1 MSIHKALSELAPNA
15 NWCMDGAQT
24 YGNLQW
30 NSNDIT
36 KPTELEVNNK
46 IAEIEAAFP
55 LKYLREERNAMLA
68 ESDWTQTPDVPE
80 AIKTSWQTYR
90 QELRDLPSK
99 YPNPTFDGNANVASK
114 HLRLTDVIWPTK
126 PS

>member
-24 YGNLQW
+24 YGNIQW

-36 KPTELEVNNK
+36 KPTETEVNNK
-46 IAEIEAAFP
+46 IAAIEAAYP
-55 LKYLREERNAMLA
+55 LKYLREERDAMLT

-80 AIKTSWQTYR
+80 AIQTAWRTYR

-99 YPNPTFDGNANVASK
+99 YPNPTFNGDVNVASK
-114 HLRLTDVIWPTK
+114 HLRLTDVVWPTK

>member
-15 NWCMDGAQT
+15 CWCMDGAQT
-24 YGNLQW
+24 YDNLQW
-30 NSNDIT
+30 NSDDIE
-36 KPTELEVNNK
+36 KPSEEDVNAK

-55 LKYLREERNAMLA
+55 LKYLREERDAMLK

-80 AIKTSWQTYR
+80 PIQTAWKTYR

-114 HLRLTDVIWPTK
+114 HLRLTDVVWPNK
-126 PS
+126 PV

>member
-99 YPNPTFDGNANVASK
+99 YPNPTFNGDANVASK
-114 HLRLTDVIWPTK
+114 HLRLTDVVWPTK

>member
-15 NWCMDGAQT
+15 CWCMDGAQT
-24 YGNLQW
+24 YDNLQW
-30 NSNDIT
+30 NSDDIE
-36 KPTELEVNNK
+36 KPSEEDVNAK

-55 LKYLREERNAMLA
+55 LKYLREERDAMLA

-80 AIKTSWQTYR
+80 TIKTSWKKYR

-114 HLRLTDVIWPTK
+114 HLRLTDVVWPTK

>member
-80 AIKTSWQTYR
+80 AIKTAWQTYR

-99 YPNPTFDGNANVASK
+99 YPNPTFNGDANVASK
-114 HLRLTDVIWPTK
+114 HLRLTDVVWPTK

>member
-55 LKYLREERNAMLA
+55 LKYLREERNAMLT
-68 ESDWTQTPDVPE
+68 ESDWTQTPDVPD
-80 AIKTSWQTYR
+80 AIKTAWKTYR

-114 HLRLTDVIWPTK
+114 HLRLTDVVWPTK

>member
-15 NWCMDGAQT
+15 CWCMDGAQT
-24 YGNLQW
+24 YDNLQW
-30 NSNDIT
+30 NSDDIE
-36 KPTELEVNNK
+36 KPSEEDVNAK

-55 LKYLREERNAMLA
+55 LKYLREERDAMLA

-80 AIKTSWQTYR
+80 TIKTSWKTYR

-114 HLRLTDVIWPTK
+114 HLRLTDVVWPTK

>member
-1 MSIHKALSELAPNA
+1 MSIHQALHELTPNA
-15 NWCMDGAQT
+15 CWRMNGAQT
-24 YGNLQW
+24 YDNLQW
-30 NSNDIT
+30 NSADIE
-36 KPTELEVNNK
+36 KPSEADVNAK
-46 IAEIEAAFP
+46 IAEIEAAYP
-55 LKYLREERNAMLA
+55 LKYLREERDAMLK

-80 AIKTSWQTYR
+80 SIQTAWKTYR

-114 HLRLTDVIWPTK
+114 HLRLIDVVWPTK

>member
-15 NWCMDGAQT
+15 CWCMDGEQT
-24 YGNLQW
+24 YDNLQW
-30 NSNDIT
+30 NSEDIP
-36 KPTELEVNNK
+36 KPTETEVNNK
-46 IAEIEAAFP
+46 IAEIEAEFP
-55 LKYLREERNAMLA
+55 LKFLRRERDAMLV

-80 AIKTSWQTYR
+80 SIQTAWKTYR

-99 YPNPTFDGNANVASK
+99 YPNPTFDGDINVASK
-114 HLRLTDVIWPTK
+114 HLRLTNVVWPTK

>member
-1 MSIHKALSELAPNA
+1 MSIHRALSELAPNA

-68 ESDWTQTPDVPE
+68 ESDWTQTPDVPD
-80 AIKTSWQTYR
+80 AIKTAWKTYR

>member
-15 NWCMDGAQT
+15 CWCMDGAQT
-24 YGNLQW
+24 YDNLQW
-30 NSNDIT
+30 NSDDIE
-36 KPTELEVNNK
+36 KPSETEVNNK
-46 IAEIEAAFP
+46 IAEIKAAYP
-55 LKYLREERNAMLA
+55 LKYLREERDAMLK

-80 AIKTSWQTYR
+80 AIKTAWKTYR

-114 HLRLTDVIWPTK
+114 HLRLIDVVWPTK

>member
-1 MSIHKALSELAPNA
+1 MSIHRALSELAPNA

-80 AIKTSWQTYR
+80 AIKTAWQTYR

>member
-1 MSIHKALSELAPNA
+1 MSIHRALSELAPNA
-15 NWCMDGAQT
+15 CWCMDGAQT
-24 YGNLQW
+24 YDNLQW

-68 ESDWTQTPDVPE
+68 ESDWTQTPDVPD
-80 AIKTSWQTYR
+80 AIKTAWKTYR

>member
-15 NWCMDGAQT
+15 CWCMDGAQT
-24 YGNLQW
+24 YNNLKW
-30 NSNDIT
+30 NSDDIE
-36 KPTELEVNNK
+36 KPSEADVNAK

-55 LKYLREERNAMLA
+55 LKFLRRERDAMLK

-80 AIKTSWQTYR
+80 SIQTAWKTYR

-114 HLRLTDVIWPTK
+114 HLRLTDVVWPNK
-126 PS
+126 PV

>member
-15 NWCMDGAQT
+15 CWCMDGAQT
-24 YGNLQW
+24 YDNLQW
-30 NSNDIT
+30 NSDDIE
-36 KPTELEVNNK
+36 KPSEAQVNAK

-55 LKYLREERNAMLA
+55 LKFLRRERDAMLK

-80 AIKTSWQTYR
+80 SIQTAWKTYR

-114 HLRLTDVIWPTK
+114 HLRLIDVVWPTK

>member
-1 MSIHKALSELAPNA
+1 MSIHRALSELAPNA
-15 NWCMDGAQT
+15 CWCMDGAQT
-24 YGNLQW
+24 YDNLQW
-30 NSNDIT
+30 NSDDIE
-36 KPTELEVNNK
+36 KPSEEDVNAK

-55 LKYLREERNAMLA
+55 LKYLREERNAMLT
-68 ESDWTQTPDVPE
+68 ESDWTQTPDVPD
-80 AIKTSWQTYR
+80 AIKTAWKTYR

>member
-15 NWCMDGAQT
+15 CWCMDGAQT
-24 YGNLQW
+24 YDNLQW
-30 NSNDIT
+30 NSDDIE
-36 KPTELEVNNK
+36 KPSEAQVNAK

-55 LKYLREERNAMLA
+55 LKFLREERDAMLV
-68 ESDWTQTPDVPE
+68 ESDWTQGEDVPTTLKNKWK
-80 AIKTSWQTYR
+80 AYR

-99 YPNPTFDGNANVASK
+99 YPNPTFDGTITVASK
-114 HLRLTDVIWPTK
+114 HLRLTDVVWPTK